1 MNNAE
6 AWSRGGNDRDG
17 RNSVRL
23 WTLIGVAGVYGGW
36 QYVLPVRSTGSTI
49 DAVVGVLLGL
59 YICSH
64 PAANGVDLIFAQ
76 RGAIQRMTSEWSG
89 LRWLLLNFLVMLV
102 GWMVLVVGVTRLIG
116 QPEY

>member
-1 MNNAE
+1 MTTA
-6 AWSRGGNDRDG
+6 RDNHG
-17 RNSVRL
+17 SSGRL

-36 QYVLPVRSTGSTI
+36 QYLLPARTAGTSM

-64 PAANGVDLIFAQ
+64 PAANGIDLIFAQ

-89 LRWLLLNFLVMLV
+89 LRWLALNFLVMFV
-102 GWMVLVVGVTRLIG
+102 GWMVLVVGVSRLMG
-116 QPEY
+116 RAE

>member
-1 MNNAE
+1 
-6 AWSRGGNDRDG
+6 
-17 RNSVRL
+17 
-23 WTLIGVAGVYGGW
+23 
-36 QYVLPVRSTGSTI
+36 VLPAQTAGSTL

-76 RGAIQRMTSEWSG
+76 RGAIQRMTSQWSG

-102 GWMVLVVGVTRLIG
+102 GWMVLVVGVSRLMG
-116 QPEY
+116 RPEY